1 MKDLKICCVCK
12 KQYEYC
18 PKCHKELPTW
28 MFSFCSE
35 ECKNIY
41 EVMSSYENGYTDAET
56 ANKKLNKL
64 NISKYDL
71 VGSYKNTL
79 SKINNEISK
88 KEQESPVMKN
98 NESKNNDSNKYL
110 RNPKKKKGL
119 DNIEQ

>member
-1 MKDLKICCVCK
+1 
-12 KQYEYC
+12 
-18 PKCHKELPTW
+18 
-28 MFSFCSE
+28 
-35 ECKNIY
+35 
-41 EVMSSYENGYTDAET
+41 MSSYENGYTDAET

-110 RNPKKKKGL
+110 RNPKKKKR
-119 DNIEQ
+119 IR

>member
-1 MKDLKICCVCK
+1 
-12 KQYEYC
+12 
-18 PKCHKELPTW
+18 
-28 MFSFCSE
+28 
-35 ECKNIY
+35 
-41 EVMSSYENGYTDAET
+41 MSSYENGYTDAET

-119 DNIEQ
+119 DNVEQ

>member
-1 MKDLKICCVCK
+1 
-12 KQYEYC
+12 
-18 PKCHKELPTW
+18 
-28 MFSFCSE
+28 
-35 ECKNIY
+35 
-41 EVMSSYENGYTDAET
+41 MSSYENGYTDAAT

-88 KEQESPVMKN
+88 KEQENPVMEN

-119 DNIEQ
+119 DNVEQ

>member
-1 MKDLKICCVCK
+1 MC
-12 KQYEYC
+12 
-18 PKCHKELPTW
+18 
-28 MFSFCSE
+28 
-35 ECKNIY
+35 
-41 EVMSSYENGYTDAET
+41 SYENGYTDAET

-88 KEQESPVMKN
+88 KEQETPVIEN

-119 DNIEQ
+119 DNVEQ